1 MCIRDSHGPCTKIGS
16 DTLVK
21 NEVIH
26 ATSKTI
32 VLADHTKFSSN
43 AILQY
48 APWSAIDLLITD
60 SAVSKDE
67 LKLVQ
72 NLVEVLTCLLYTS

>member
-1 MCIRDSHGPCTKIGS
+1 MNSAPSVLALHLEEAADFHLHHGPCTKIGS
-16 DTLVK
+16 DTLVEH
-21 NEVIH
+21 EVIH

-67 LKLVQ
+67 F
-72 NLVEVLTCLLYTS
+72 